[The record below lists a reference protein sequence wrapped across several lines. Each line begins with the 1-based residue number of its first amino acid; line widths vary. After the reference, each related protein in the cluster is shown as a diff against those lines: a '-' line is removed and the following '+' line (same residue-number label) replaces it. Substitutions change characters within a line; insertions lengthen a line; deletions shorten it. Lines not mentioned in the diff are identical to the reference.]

1 MKKLLAL
8 LLVFLMITP
17 LISFAEGREYI
28 ASDVTINEG
37 LKISGNQLTHLKRGE
52 YFGIKGVDLTGINSI
67 TLLVTSRTL
76 ANGETIVIKA
86 DDHLSG
92 KVLGTI
98 TITGD
103 HESEYLTTSVSEI
116 SGVHD
121 VYFKGLYGRDNYAMD
136 VFIEKI
142 IFSEDEYKRSDP
154 KNEQVPDSSVKD
166 FYLDTWVATD
176 SMGRK
181 VADYA
186 EAGPVKEGTRHLGVL
201 YWNWF
206 GRGDEEVGILEHLRD
221 AHPDAMDDF
230 YHPAWIKGAPY
241 WWSEPVFGTY
251 NSHDYWVYRKHAEM
265 LSMADVDVILFD
277 YSNSGIVYSDA
288 VEILAK
294 AFRDAKRAGVKVP
307 KITGMYAI
315 GDDSENNIKS
325 LSATYHIFFTEND
338 YSDLWYYM
346 DGKPMVY
353 TYNNVMR
360 SAQKGDTYE
369 AELTKT
375 LSEFFTYRKSS
386 SRNVYTPVPD
396 GSDYEDETW
405 FWLENFPQPVRGT
418 TENGR
423 PAFVVVGAAINQ
435 STIYGTGITGVLSDP
450 YSKGRGFSEVFGEDY
465 SENGKRMGYFFR
477 EQAALALSADPEFIL
492 VDGWNEWRATRFS
505 SYGVFSGGNIFVDS
519 FDSENS
525 RDFEP
530 SKGPLKD
537 DYFNLLVDF
546 SRKYKGVRP
555 APVAVGAKTIDM
567 TGDATQWNTVGPT
580 FYNFDQSYER
590 DSLGYYAQGTTE
602 QVRYTTKVPNA
613 IMTAKASFDDDNIYF
628 LAKTKDAVKD
638 SEGHMNLYINTD
650 RNYATGWEGYDYAV
664 NLSGKGVI
672 SKFETSA
679 FSPETI
685 GNAVYKEDVN
695 YIMISLPRALIG
707 ETDKI
712 ELEFKWTDGIKN
724 EGDLLSFY
732 ETGSCAPYGR
742 FNYLFTE
749 IEETTLS
756 ADERSALKGTTIL
769 KANADEMIVSGAKM
783 KIYEPDLRVKAYE
796 AEGTLYVPGDSLLE
810 ILGYG
815 RSKVEYDPSYNS
827 YFIYYYEMNDA
838 LNEVTTNR
846 FLMSELNS
854 KNVYVDGKTLSLSA
868 PITSKDG
875 IIYVPLSIL
884 SEAFGFT
891 VASRGDG
898 IYTVSK
904 NEADL
909 NLVNAVSAHLN

>member
-8 LLVFLMITP
+8 LMVFLMITP
-17 LISFAEGREYI
+17 LCSFAEGREFSI
-28 ASDVTINEG
+28 ADVTINED
-37 LKISGNQLTHLKRGE
+37 LKISENRLTHLKRGE
-52 YFGIKGVDLTGINSI
+52 YFIINNVDLTGIKSI
-67 TLLVTSRTL
+67 SLLVTSNTA

-142 IFSEDEYKRSDP
+142 VFSEEEYIKPDP
-154 KNEQVPDSSVKD
+154 KKVQVPDSAVKD
-166 FYLDTWVATD
+166 FYLDTWVSTD
-176 SMGRK
+176 SFGRK
-181 VADYA
+181 VADYS
-186 EAGPVKEGTRHLGVL
+186 EVGPVKEGTRELGVL

-206 GRGDEEVGILEHLRD
+206 GRGNDEVGILEHLRD
-221 AHPDAMDDF
+221 TTPEAMDDY
-230 YHPAWIKGAPY
+230 YHPAWLKNASY
-241 WWSEPVFGTY
+241 WWSEPVFGVYT
-251 NSHDYWVYRKHAEM
+251 SHDYWVYRKHAEM
-265 LSMADVDVILFD
+265 LSMANVDVILFD
-277 YSNSGIVYSDA
+277 YSNSGIVYSNA
-288 VEILAK
+288 VEVLAN

-315 GDDSENNIKS
+315 GDNSETNIIG

-338 YSDLWYYM
+338 YSDLWFYM

-353 TYNNVMR
+353 TYNNTMR
-360 SAQKGDTYE
+360 SAEIGDAYE

-386 SRNVYTPVPD
+386 SRNVYTPAPN

-435 STIYGTGITGVLSDP
+435 STIYGTGVTGVLSDP

-465 SENGKRMGYFFR
+465 SDNGKRMGYFFR
-477 EQAALALSADPEFIL
+477 EQASLALEADPEFIL
-492 VDGWNEWRATRFS
+492 VDGWNEWRASRFS

-537 DYFNLLVDF
+537 DYFHMLVDF

-555 APVAVGAKTIDM
+555 APVASGAKTIDM
-567 TGDATQWNTVGPT
+567 TADSSHWNTVGPT

-590 DSLGYYAQGTTE
+590 DSLGFYEPGTEE
-602 QVRYTTKVPNA
+602 QVHYTTKVNNA
-613 IMTAKASFDDDNIYF
+613 IMTAKATFDGENIYF
-628 LAKTKDAVKD
+628 LAKTKDAIKD

-672 SKFETSA
+672 SKFEASA
-679 FSPETI
+679 FSPASI
-685 GNAVYKEDVN
+685 GNVTYKEDTN
-695 YIMISLPRALIG
+695 YIMISVPRALIG
-707 ETDKI
+707 ETGTVD
-712 ELEFKWTDGIKN
+712 LEFKWTDGIKN
-724 EGDLLSFY
+724 EGDLLAFY

-756 ADERSALKGTTIL
+756 KDERSALKGTSII
-769 KANADEMIVSGAKM
+769 KAGADNMIVSGAKM
-783 KIYEPDLRVKAYE
+783 KIYEPDTRLKAYE
-796 AEGTLYVPGDSLLE
+796 ANGTLYVPGDSLLE

-838 LNEVTTNR
+838 LTEVTTNR
-846 FLMSELNS
+846 FLMSVLDTES
-854 KNVYVDGKTLSLSA
+854 VYVDGKTLSLSA
-868 PITSKDG
+868 PVTSKNG
-875 IIYVPLSIL
+875 IIYVPLSLL
-884 SEAFGFT
+884 SESFGFT
-891 VASRGDG
+891 VTNIGNG
-898 IYTVSK
+898 IYTVSE
-904 NEADL
+904 NTPDV
-909 NLVNAVSAHLN
+909 NLITSVSGHLN